1 MRACAR
7 CQLLPRTFKY
17 SPMLSHWYI
26 YLSWQLDMKFVLVND
41 ITMYGIGTE
50 IFCLF
55 KLLKQSRYKKLFRS
69 NKTLIFWR
77 PFWNEF
83 FGFFD
88 QNFSRSSISQSWR
101 RYDSPILPNIASK
114 FDYFA
119 QNIALNFDFCHH
131 IALILS
137 FLQSNFFNKTFARN
151 IDLFNR

>member
-1 MRACAR
+1 
-7 CQLLPRTFKY
+7 
-17 SPMLSHWYI
+17 
-26 YLSWQLDMKFVLVND
+26 MKFVLVND

-101 RYDSPILPNIASK
+101 RYDSPFLPNIASK

-137 FLQSNFFNKTFARN
+137 FCSQISSIKHLHVILIFLIDN
-151 IDLFNR
+151 IHLPTLWFVIN